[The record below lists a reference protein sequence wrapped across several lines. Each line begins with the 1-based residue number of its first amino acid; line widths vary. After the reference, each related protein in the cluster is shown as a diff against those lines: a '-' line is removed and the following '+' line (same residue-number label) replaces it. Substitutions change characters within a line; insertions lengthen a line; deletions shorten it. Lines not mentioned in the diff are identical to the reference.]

1 MKSLTF
7 AFLVILLCSLLLSAE
22 NETGKSSQS
31 ADYFVFLG
39 EGDELLMNV
48 QIWGQVKN
56 PGLYSLPEG
65 SDIVTLLSLAGGPTE
80 NADLSSVKVIRKG
93 VEKDSLYKLNVK
105 KALLSGDK
113 EKTFLQPGDIVE
125 VMPSKFHSLSNFV
138 RFVTQV
144 SMVVIIYYQI
154 FGTN

>member
-1 MKSLTF
+1 MKSLTISVVVL
-7 AFLVILLCSLLLSAE
+7 LVCVQLYSD

-31 ADYFVFLG
+31 AEYYVFLG

-48 QIWGQVKN
+48 QIWGQVKS

-65 SDIVTLLSLAGGPTE
+65 SDVVTLLSLAGGPTE
-80 NADLSSVKVIRKG
+80 NADLSRVKVLRKG
-93 VEKDSLYKLNVK
+93 IERDSLYTLNVK
-105 KALLSGDK
+105 KSLLSGEK
-113 EKTFLQPGDIVE
+113 EMVLLQPGDIVE
-125 VMPSKFHSLSNFV
+125 VMPSTFHSLSNFV